1 MELTKLC
8 AQYFDCCNLYDVL
21 GVDKTTD
28 KKARKKIISLL
39 NYHKCLVC
47 TPKAYVNMV
56 FSVAVKRAYFK
67 RSLAF
72 HPNST
77 SEKSKTDE
85 GFEKFKTLFKV
96 YSILNDKER
105 KWVYDK
111 TGKNFNNFCF

>member
-8 AQYFDCCNLYDVL
+8 AKYFDCCNLYEVL

-28 KKARKKIISLL
+28 RKTRKKIICLL
-39 NYHKCLVC
+39 NYHNASC
-47 TPKAYVNMV
+47 TPKAYVTVV

-111 TGKNFNNFCF
+111 TGKNVYNFYF